1 VVNSTGQKPTAVVV
15 QAYLQPTQ
23 RGEFGN
29 LLRVSKT
36 RDHWELTTH
45 TAAGAIISSRLNTQR
60 DSAASDREPLSAR
73 PRLSQERLFGSV
85 AAWIN
90 NVLVCGHS
98 TRLNCEWISRNE
110 TFFIVQID
118 AEDEDFIGVN
128 PFQLRIE
135 PIYEPPAGSA
145 ATLRAAESPG
155 IAHWDKLKVLEDLW
169 GDGIEHRPH
178 LFYAAVS
185 DIPESNAS
193 DRFAALVRDF
203 EQLIGPNNIVVRTTV
218 KSSCDKVLNL
228 PRTECLSPVQAAEW
242 CVAQKKELRGTGHDL
257 SSIAFVMH
265 RYIAS
270 RSSAWARADPA
281 DPTVEINGIWG
292 LPDALQYCP
301 YDIWEVH
308 VPTSSATDYPEYKSN
323 MLLAQEDG
331 SWKYVRTKNEIA
343 RALSVTRKDAGDIA
357 ERTYA
362 IARRLGQPCHVMWL
376 VGCIDQNGESFNVPW
391 YWVHAYKTEK
401 NEDRSRHIS
410 FVVSDRASLA
420 RLKDVDLEVGHYMIV
435 LRPDK
440 PALFRDNDFLKEV
453 GKMAREQE
461 MPIVLEGSTLAHAYY
476 QLVRDGCTVIAT
488 GEKEYS
494 RVRKNTPLGKIVRD
508 KIPGRIAARQELGVT
523 TEIPT
528 NTRRAFLIGKI
539 LEEALE
545 VREGRSDSERK
556 IELADVLEVIR
567 ALAELSGF
575 DLAEIIRA
583 ADAKREKLGG
593 FDQGLVLLQT
603 GIGGPGQTTI
613 QPRSFSAQVLS
624 RIVSSDTIEIPFTF
638 FGFAEVGQPRG
649 MSFANLG
656 IVVELT
662 LKSDR
667 IVVRVIRTP
676 EQLELPL
683 SLEVEEGSGS

>member
-1 VVNSTGQKPTAVVV
+1 MTS
-15 QAYLQPTQ
+15 
-23 RGEFGN
+23 
-29 LLRVSKT
+29 
-36 RDHWELTTH
+36 
-45 TAAGAIISSRLNTQR
+45 
-60 DSAASDREPLSAR
+60 
-73 PRLSQERLFGSV
+73 
-85 AAWIN
+85 
-90 NVLVCGHS
+90 
-98 TRLNCEWISRNE
+98 
-110 TFFIVQID
+110 
-118 AEDEDFIGVN
+118 
-128 PFQLRIE
+128 
-135 PIYEPPAGSA
+135 
-145 ATLRAAESPG
+145 
-155 IAHWDKLKVLEDLW
+155 
-169 GDGIEHRPH
+169 
-178 LFYAAVS
+178 AVS
-185 DIPESNAS
+185 
-193 DRFAALVRDF
+193 
-203 EQLIGPNNIVVRTTV
+203 
-218 KSSCDKVLNL
+218 
-228 PRTECLSPVQAAEW
+228 
-242 CVAQKKELRGTGHDL
+242 
-257 SSIAFVMH
+257 
-265 RYIAS
+265 
-270 RSSAWARADPA
+270 WARADPA

-420 RLKDVDLEVGHYMIV
+420 RLKDVDLEVGHYMI
-435 LRPDK
+435 
-440 PALFRDNDFLKEV
+440 
-453 GKMAREQE
+453 
-461 MPIVLEGSTLAHAYY
+461 
-476 QLVRDGCTVIAT
+476 
-488 GEKEYS
+488 
-494 RVRKNTPLGKIVRD
+494 
-508 KIPGRIAARQELGVT
+508 
-523 TEIPT
+523 
-528 NTRRAFLIGKI
+528 
-539 LEEALE
+539 
-545 VREGRSDSERK
+545 
-556 IELADVLEVIR
+556 
-567 ALAELSGF
+567 
-575 DLAEIIRA
+575 
-583 ADAKREKLGG
+583 
-593 FDQGLVLLQT
+593 
-603 GIGGPGQTTI
+603 
-613 QPRSFSAQVLS
+613 